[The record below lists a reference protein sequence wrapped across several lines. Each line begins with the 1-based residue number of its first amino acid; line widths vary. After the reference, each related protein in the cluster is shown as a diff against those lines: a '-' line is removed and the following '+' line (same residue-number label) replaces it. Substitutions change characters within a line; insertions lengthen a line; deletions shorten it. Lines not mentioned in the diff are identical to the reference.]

1 LTKSAKLVED
11 EQWGMIEVSPRSQ
24 RVADLLVEMAVSDP
38 SEVRLAGIG
47 QNRVSVQAKENGT
60 TINSSLS
67 TPDLEKSPKV
77 NGASSEESQLVN
89 AKFLVVDNR
98 SFYVVSATMQVLG
111 MVVEY
116 LTLMVNLPSLDMECM
131 SRLVE
136 FLKVSFLP
144 YIFLKLLNNIGQA
157 FNSRT
162 CQVVLGAGAMRSA
175 GLRNIT
181 ARHLGEY
188 SLEGCGEHSN

>member
-38 SEVRLAGIG
+38 SEVRLARIG
-47 QNRVSVQAKENGT
+47 QNRVSVQAKENG
-60 TINSSLS
+60 INSSLS
-67 TPDLEKSPKV
+67 TPDLEKLPKV
-77 NGASSEESQLVN
+77 NGASSEEPQPAN

-144 YIFLKLLNNIGQA
+144 YIFLNLLNNIG
-157 FNSRT
+157 
-162 CQVVLGAGAMRSA
+162 
-175 GLRNIT
+175 
-181 ARHLGEY
+181 
-188 SLEGCGEHSN
+188 